1 MRFVIL
7 REMKDIEKV
16 IFFALAQNDV
26 KRFMNKKQ
34 DDQNEDKQPVVDD
47 QAQVVVSA
55 EEFEKLQTEFS
66 NLQEQFEQV
75 SGQFKRALA
84 DYHNLEK
91 RVAESRSEMAA
102 WASTNLIAKM
112 LPSLDYLEMATSG
125 VGDDEKKSGWFKG
138 VELAVRQLR
147 DTLKNEGLDEIQ
159 ADGEFDPSLHEAVDT
174 RVGGDG
180 KVLEITRRGYV
191 LNGKVLRP
199 AQVIVGRKES

>member
-1 MRFVIL
+1 M
-7 REMKDIEKV
+7 
-16 IFFALAQNDV
+16 A
-26 KRFMNKKQ
+26 KKQ
-34 DDQNEDKQPVVDD
+34 DDQIEEQEEQITDEAPT
-47 QAQVVVSA
+47 AVSV

-66 NLQEQFEQV
+66 NLQEQFEEV

-91 RVAESRSEMAA
+91 RVAEGRAEMAA
-102 WASTNLIAKM
+102 WASTNLIAKL
-112 LPSLDYLEMATSG
+112 LPSLDYLEMATAG
-125 VGDDEKKSGWFKG
+125 VGEEEQKSGWFKG

-159 ADGEFDPSLHEAVDT
+159 ADGEFDPALHEAVDT
-174 RVGGDG
+174 RVGDEG

>member
-1 MRFVIL
+1 
-7 REMKDIEKV
+7 MK
-16 IFFALAQNDV
+16 
-26 KRFMNKKQ
+26 KKE
-34 DDQNEDKQPVVDD
+34 DDQIEEAEENVTDD
-47 QAQVVVSA
+47 SQNMQSSVSQ

-91 RVAESRSEMAA
+91 RVAEGRSEMAA
-102 WASTNLIAKM
+102 WASTNLIGKL
-112 LPSLDYLEMATSG
+112 LPSLDYLEMATAG
-125 VGDDEKKSGWFKG
+125 VGDEEKKSGWFKG
-138 VELAVRQLR
+138 VEMAVRALR
-147 DTLKNEGLDEIQ
+147 DTLKNEGLDEIR
-159 ADGEFDPSLHEAVDT
+159 ADDGFDPALHEAVDT
-174 RVGGDG
+174 RVGAEG

>member
-1 MRFVIL
+1 M
-7 REMKDIEKV
+7 
-16 IFFALAQNDV
+16 A
-26 KRFMNKKQ
+26 KKN
-34 DDQNEDKQPVVDD
+34 DDQIEEQEEQITDEAPT
-47 QAQVVVSA
+47 AVSV

-66 NLQEQFEQV
+66 NLQEQFEEV

-91 RVAESRSEMAA
+91 RVAEGRAEMAA
-102 WASTNLIAKM
+102 WASTNLIAKL
-112 LPSLDYLEMATSG
+112 LPSLDYLEMATAG
-125 VGDDEKKSGWFKG
+125 VGEEEQKSGWFKG

-159 ADGEFDPSLHEAVDT
+159 ADGEFDPALHEAVDT
-174 RVGGDG
+174 RVGDEG